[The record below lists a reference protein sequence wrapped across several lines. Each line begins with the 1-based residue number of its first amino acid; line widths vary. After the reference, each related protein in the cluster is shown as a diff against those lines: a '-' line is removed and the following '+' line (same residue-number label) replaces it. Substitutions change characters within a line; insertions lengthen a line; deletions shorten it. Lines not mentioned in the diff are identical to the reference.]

1 MSETTATI
9 DLARA
14 RRETPGVAH
23 VAHLNNCGAGLMP
36 SPVLDAVVDHLR
48 LEAEI
53 GGYEAF
59 ERAAVRI
66 RRGYDS
72 IARLLNCDRQEIAIV
87 ENATVG
93 WDMAFY
99 AMAFQPGER
108 IVTGSAEYGSNYI
121 AFLQVAKRTGVEI
134 VVAPDDE
141 DGQIDVAGLEAMLDE
156 RVKLIAITHAPTSGG
171 LINPAAEIGRIA
183 RAAGIPYILD
193 ACQSVGQLPLDVQE
207 IGCDVMSATSRKF
220 LRGPRG
226 MGFLYIRREMGE
238 RLEPPFLDNHAATWT
253 ARDDFEIRPDARRF
267 ENWENYVAGKLGL
280 GVAVDYALEWGLD
293 AIRARVDS
301 LARDIRARLSGLPGV
316 VVHDRGK
323 ARSGI
328 VGFSVGAHDP
338 REVKASLARDGIN
351 ISTSGRA
358 STRIDM
364 ERRGLE
370 LINRLGVHYYNSED
384 EIDSLIAAI
393 QELAR
398 A

>member
-1 MSETTATI
+1 MSETTAI

-36 SPVLDAVVDHLR
+36 SPVLGAVVDHLR

-59 ERAAVRI
+59 ERAEARI
-66 RRGYDS
+66 ERGYDS
-72 IARLLNCDRQEIAIV
+72 IARLLNCAAGEIAIV

-121 AFLQVAKRTGVEI
+121 AFLQVARRTGAEI

-141 DGQIDVAGLEAMLDE
+141 DGQIDVAALEAMLDE
-156 RVKLIAITHAPTSGG
+156 RVKLISITHAPTSGG

-207 IGCDVMSATSRKF
+207 IGCDVLSATSRKF

-226 MGFLYIRREMGE
+226 VGFLYIRREMGE

-280 GVAVDYALEWGLD
+280 GVAVDYALEWGLE

-323 ARSGI
+323 VRSGI
-328 VGFSVGAHDP
+328 VGFSVGARDP

-370 LINRLGVHYYNSED
+370 LINRLGVHYYNSEA
-384 EIDSLIAAI
+384 EIDRFIAAI
-393 QELAR
+393 RELAR